1 MYLYIHG
8 FNSSSLSHK
17 TQVLK
22 HWLELQ
28 GRGSEWCCPDL
39 PHRPFE
45 AVELLSSLIES
56 NIETRN
62 ESTNQKMSVKRLKL
76 VGSSL
81 GGFYA
86 NVLAAKY
93 DLKAVVINPA
103 IYPGELLKSELGM
116 QTMWYSQ
123 DSYEFTQTHLNE
135 LNDLQIK
142 TPRNPDNIFL
152 MQERG
157 DEVLDWKV
165 AVEFYKDCHQLI
177 FRGGDHGFTRFE
189 DVLELIDRF

>member
-22 HWLELQ
+22 HWLKLQ
-28 GRGSEWCCPDL
+28 GRESEWHCPDL
-39 PHRPFE
+39 PHDPFE
-45 AVELLSSLIES
+45 AIELLSRLIES
-56 NIETRN
+56 LPI
-62 ESTNQKMSVKRLKL
+62 KPKL

-103 IYPGELLKSELGM
+103 IHPGELLKPALGT
-116 QTMWYSQ
+116 QKMWYS
-123 DSYEFTQTHLNE
+123 DETYEFTQTHLDE
-135 LNDLQIK
+135 LNVLELRAPK
-142 TPRNPDNIFL
+142 NPDNIFL
-152 MQERG
+152 MQERK
-157 DEVLDWKV
+157 DEVLDWKL
-165 AVEFYKDCHQLI
+165 AVKYYKDCHQLV
-177 FRGGDHGFTRFE
+177 FRGGNHSFTRFE

>member
-28 GRGSEWCCPDL
+28 GRGDEWCCPDL

-45 AVELLSSLIES
+45 AIELLSKLIET
-56 NIETRN
+56 NN
-62 ESTNQKMSVKRLKL
+62 EKTGVNQLKL

-93 DLKAVVINPA
+93 DLKAVVVNPA
-103 IYPGELLKSELGM
+103 IYPGQLLKAELGT
-116 QTMWYSQ
+116 QTMWNSQ
-123 DSYEFTQTHLNE
+123 DTYEFTQIHLNE

-142 TPRNPDNIFL
+142 TPKNPDNIFL

-157 DEVLDWKV
+157 DEILDWKV

>member
-22 HWLELQ
+22 HWLEQQ
-28 GRGSEWCCPDL
+28 GRGDEWHCPDL

-45 AVELLSSLIES
+45 AIELLS
-56 NIETRN
+56 NIIKELSYDPTQQ
-62 ESTNQKMSVKRLKL
+62 EKITNLKL

-86 NVLAAKY
+86 NVLAVKY
-93 DLKAVVINPA
+93 DLKAILINPA
-103 IYPGELLKSELGM
+103 VHPDQLLQHELGM
-116 QTMWYSQ
+116 QTLWYSEE
-123 DSYEFTQTHLNE
+123 SYEFTQVHLDE
-135 LNDLQIK
+135 LKALEPIEPKNM
-142 TPRNPDNIFL
+142 DNIFL

-157 DEVLDWKV
+157 DEVLDWKL
-165 AVEFYKDCHQLI
+165 AADYYKDCHQLI
-177 FRGGDHGFTRFE
+177 FKGGDHGFARFE